1 MSFIN
6 IFYIYI
12 KHIDL
17 DSNILIPFLTASV
30 LLTFMPGPDIIYV
43 IMQSITNGKK
53 YGIAT
58 ALGLVSGIII
68 HTTLIAFGVAAIIKK
83 SDTLFFLIKLFG
95 AVYLFYLAYKT
106 YKSSSEIQIGEDKIP
121 NNSLITLYKQGF
133 IMNLLNP
140 KVVIFFL
147 AFFPGFIIESE
158 VNVTQQIYILGLLFM
173 LQAFVVF
180 SFISIVSDKL
190 TLFLRGNKKFEQNLH
205 WFQIIVFIAI
215 GIYILFSDK

>member
-53 YGIAT
+53 YGIVT

-68 HTTLIAFGVAAIIKK
+68 HTTLIAFGVAAIIQR

-106 YKSSSEIQIGEDKIP
+106 YKSSSEIQMDGDKIP
-121 NNSLITLYKQGF
+121 NSSIVTLYKQGF

-158 VNVTQQIYILGLLFM
+158 GNVTQQIYILGLLFM

-190 TLFLRGNKKFEQNLH
+190 TLFLRGNKKFKQNLH